1 VARSFFLALVA
12 LSLWAQAPPP
22 AEPPLPPEEDE
33 AVRGKPDEYTLNPL
47 QAQKELKIGN
57 FYFKKATAS
66 GYRAAA
72 LRFEEATRWDP
83 NYAEAYLRLGEAQEK
98 LKNATAA
105 KAAYAKYL
113 ELAPDAKNAA
123 AIRKKIKS

>member
-1 VARSFFLALVA
+1 MIFLLVLAAA
-12 LSLWAQAPPP
+12 LSAQPPQ
-22 AEPPLPPEEDE
+22 PPLPPEEDE
-33 AVRGKPDEYTLNPL
+33 MVRERVDEYTLNPL

-57 FYFKKATAS
+57 FYFKKATPS

-72 LRFEEATRWDP
+72 KRFEEATKWDP
-83 NYAEAYLRLGEAQEK
+83 NYAEAYLRLGEAQDK

-123 AIRKKIKS
+123 AIRKRLKS